1 MLEVHPLDDA
11 AGVAESG
18 FLLGT
23 CKGSLPM
30 CAAGVAEVEEG
41 RVAVGVVE
49 GVRLEDGAFVFCV
62 EEAPKLLRG
71 HCCRPCSSFSTSIAN
86 WNNLS
91 IVLKSL

>member
-1 MLEVHPLDDA
+1 MFEVQPLDGV
-11 AGVAESG
+11 AGVAEFS
-18 FLLGT
+18 FLVGT

-71 HCCRPCSSFSTSIAN
+71 HCCRPCNSFSTSIAN
-86 WNNLS
+86 WNNLLT
-91 IVLKSL
+91 VLKSL